1 LRASSST
8 DVGVAGWAVF
18 VLSQLSAACSPTLVS
33 IMATS
38 CLANV
43 GLRGGRVAL
52 IPARMILRRRGC
64 LASPKASPRSGVGGR
79 PFFDVACP
87 SFGLPTGNR
96 YEVTGITIQRFDDYG
111 KIVEDWA
118 VFDALGMMRQLGF
131 IPDEPEQQ
139 S

>member
-1 LRASSST
+1 
-8 DVGVAGWAVF
+8 
-18 VLSQLSAACSPTLVS
+18 
-33 IMATS
+33 
-38 CLANV
+38 
-43 GLRGGRVAL
+43 
-52 IPARMILRRRGC
+52 MILRRRGC

-79 PFFDVACP
+79 PFFDVARP

-96 YEVTGITIQRFDDYG
+96 YEVTGITIQRFDDDG
-111 KIVEDWA
+111 KIVEDWT